1 MLNDVKRNNVYKEAI
16 RRAINKGYDSVLDI
30 GAGTGILRYMGCF
43 PCQKQLSL
51 GFCKQGPRL

>member
-1 MLNDVKRNNVYKEAI
+1 MLNDVKRNNAYKEAI

-43 PCQKQLSL
+43 PCQKQLSI
-51 GFCKQGPRL
+51 GQASR